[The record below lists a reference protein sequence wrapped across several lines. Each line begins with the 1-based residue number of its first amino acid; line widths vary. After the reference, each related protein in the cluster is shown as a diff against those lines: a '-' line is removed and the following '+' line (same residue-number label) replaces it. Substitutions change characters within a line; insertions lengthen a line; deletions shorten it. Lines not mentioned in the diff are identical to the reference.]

1 MFNSRT
7 IDSLL
12 KFFFIQ
18 TAISLSLT
26 EYIENLRENFSNN
39 TISIKNLRKSFNETK
54 NKISKLDQSLN
65 LMQLIDMFI
74 TISGIMLQIYLFT
87 IGSETEVSKTLS
99 STFIFSTFLTTCRLI
114 INCLIHGSVFEG
126 TEKLFSLLDEM
137 NVSVDSMNEND
148 FREALYFK
156 TQANSPK
163 LGFTIAGLVPFR
175 KITLISVSIECQRI
189 C

>member
-1 MFNSRT
+1 M
-7 IDSLL
+7 
-12 KFFFIQ
+12 
-18 TAISLSLT
+18 A
-26 EYIENLRENFSNN
+26 EYIENLRENFSNKK
-39 TISIKNLRKSFNETK
+39 ISIKNLRKSFNETK

-65 LMQLIDMFI
+65 LMQSIDMFI

-87 IGSETEVSKTLS
+87 VGSEIKILKDMS
-99 STFIFSTFLTTCRLI
+99 STFIFSTIMISSRLI
-114 INCLIHGSVFEG
+114 INCLIHGSVFEE

-175 KITLISVSIECQRI
+175 KITLISVSIEYHRI

>member
-1 MFNSRT
+1 M
-7 IDSLL
+7 
-12 KFFFIQ
+12 
-18 TAISLSLT
+18 A
-26 EYIENLRENFSNN
+26 EYIENLRENFSNKK
-39 TISIKNLRKSFNETK
+39 ISIKNLRKSFNETK
-54 NKISKLDQSLN
+54 NKISKLDQSMN
-65 LMQLIDMFI
+65 LIQSIDIFI
-74 TISGIMLQIYLFT
+74 TISGIMLQIYLFAV
-87 IGSETEVSKTLS
+87 GSETKTLNSLS
-99 STFIFSTFLTTCRLI
+99 STFILSTIMMSSRLI

-175 KITLISVSIECQRI
+175 KITLISVSIEYQRI

>member
-1 MFNSRT
+1 M
-7 IDSLL
+7 
-12 KFFFIQ
+12 
-18 TAISLSLT
+18 A
-26 EYIENLRENFSNN
+26 EYIEKLRENFSNN
-39 TISIKNLRKSFNETK
+39 KISIKNLRKSFNETK

-74 TISGIMLQIYLFT
+74 TISGIMLQIYLFA
-87 IGSETEVSKTLS
+87 IGSEIKILKSLS
-99 STFIFSTFLTTCRLI
+99 STFIFSTIMISNRLI
-114 INCLIHGSVFEG
+114 INFLIHGLVFEG

-156 TQANSPK
+156 TQANSLK

-175 KITLISVSIECQRI
+175 KITLIPVSIECQRI